1 MGLAASRLTEA
12 YYRPAIIAHQGEE
25 FTVASCRSIP
35 EFHITRALDECAD
48 LLVRHGG
55 HAAAAGFTVSNE
67 NLPLLIEQLYAIA
80 QRELADVTL
89 LPVIDIDREI
99 ILENLSPYYIG
110 GIFNDLHQLE
120 PTGHGNPDPVFMS
133 QDLVVRQART
143 VGRDNRHLKLTLQA
157 GQYIYD
163 AIAFGQGHWADE
175 LPERI
180 DIVYRFEENTYQGR
194 VNLQLN
200 VKDLRPSES
209 QGELDS
215 PVENRSMPG

>member
-1 MGLAASRLTEA
+1 
-12 YYRPAIIAHQGEE
+12 
-25 FTVASCRSIP
+25 
-35 EFHITRALDECAD
+35 
-48 LLVRHGG
+48 
-55 HAAAAGFTVSNE
+55 
-67 NLPLLIEQLYAIA
+67 
-80 QRELADVTL
+80 
-89 LPVIDIDREI
+89 
-99 ILENLSPYYIG
+99 
-110 GIFNDLHQLE
+110 
-120 PTGHGNPDPVFMS
+120 MS

-215 PVENRSMPG
+215 PVENRSIPG